1 MIFKNKSRYKPLYKK
16 FIRLRKNVQN
26 KKKLNLRLL
35 RKKKWRLLNI
45 FLKRQSRKRKKNFRS
60 YNINSFSIRKYGASL
75 RRKFLFNL
83 LNKQRISL
91 FYGSIKNSSLKK
103 LVVSFKF
110 LKKKK
115 LYFIKI
121 LERRLAAVLYRSGFT
136 KSFRESRLFIN
147 HGHVLV
153 NGKTIFKSNYI
164 LKKGDTVKLSCKL
177 HTKIRY
183 NVLSHNV
190 WPYPTNNLIVNFKTF
205 HIIIFNESSINELY
219 NKFPC
224 FLDINN
230 LRNYYYK

>member
-103 LVVSFKF
+103 LVVSLK

-115 LYFIKI
+115 
-121 LERRLAAVLYRSGFT
+121 
-136 KSFRESRLFIN
+136 
-147 HGHVLV
+147 
-153 NGKTIFKSNYI
+153 
-164 LKKGDTVKLSCKL
+164 KL
-177 HTKIRY
+177 
-183 NVLSHNV
+183 
-190 WPYPTNNLIVNFKTF
+190 
-205 HIIIFNESSINELY
+205 
-219 NKFPC
+219 
-224 FLDINN
+224 
-230 LRNYYYK
+230 